1 MQELWRHG
9 RRHVEVSSQPA
20 LAGMLLGECLVK
32 HHRFVDLAT
41 EVTLILTKH
50 VEEGVLGALGQVA
63 RLQDAL
69 VTIHLEVGLLL
80 GDHRL

>member
-1 MQELWRHG
+1 MQELWRHS

-20 LAGMLLGECLVK
+20 LAGMLLGECLVE

-41 EVTLILTKH
+41 EVTLILAEH
-50 VEEGVLGALGQVA
+50 VVEGVLGGLGQVT

-80 GDHRL
+80 ADHRL

>member
-1 MQELWRHG
+1 ME
-9 RRHVEVSSQPA
+9 
-20 LAGMLLGECLVK
+20 

-41 EVTLILTKH
+41 EVTLILAEH
-50 VEEGVLGALGQVA
+50 VVEGVLGGLGQVA

-80 GDHRL
+80 ADHRL